1 MFLFKNHLKLLL
13 LFIILSACQ
22 IQDPLKT
29 HGIIYLEN
37 RSKKLII
44 DKKISNILIL
54 ISLSSVIIQVLVVI
68 VYQSM
73 GNEIGSFSM
82 FYNVINLFILTFLY
96 IYRNEMNLNY
106 YLYWSFALL
115 FLMGMEIRALQ
126 TLKLGLLDAI

>member
-1 MFLFKNHLKLLL
+1 MNFMEFYFLQLPSYISLGICGSVGL
-13 LFIILSACQ
+13 LFLYIHI
-22 IQDPLKT
+22 
-29 HGIIYLEN
+29 
-37 RSKKLII
+37 KKITI
-44 DKKISNILIL
+44 DIKISNTLIL
-54 ISLSSVIIQVLVVI
+54 LSLSSIIIQVLFVI

>member
-1 MFLFKNHLKLLL
+1 MNFKEFYYLQLPSYISLGICGTVGL
-13 LFIILSACQ
+13 LFLYI
-22 IQDPLKT
+22 
-29 HGIIYLEN
+29 HV
-37 RSKKLII
+37 KKIII
-44 DKKISNILIL
+44 DIKISNSLIL
-54 ISLSSVIIQVLVVI
+54 LSLSSIIIQVLVVI

-126 TLKLGLLDAI
+126 TLKLGLLDGI

>member
-1 MFLFKNHLKLLL
+1 MNTMEFYFLQLPSYISLGICGLVGI
-13 LFIILSACQ
+13 LFLYIHI
-22 IQDPLKT
+22 
-29 HGIIYLEN
+29 
-37 RSKKLII
+37 KKIII
-44 DKKISNILIL
+44 DIKISNILIL
-54 ISLSSVIIQVLVVI
+54 LSLSSIIVQVLIVVLF
-68 VYQSM
+68 QSM

-96 IYRNEMNLNY
+96 IYRNEMKLNY

>member
-1 MFLFKNHLKLLL
+1 MNFMEFYFLQLPSYISLCICGSVGVLFLFIHIN
-13 LFIILSACQ
+13 
-22 IQDPLKT
+22 
-29 HGIIYLEN
+29 
-37 RSKKLII
+37 KLII

-54 ISLSSVIIQVLVVI
+54 ISLSSVIIQVLIVI

>member
-1 MFLFKNHLKLLL
+1 MNTMEFYFLQLPSYISLGICGLVGI
-13 LFIILSACQ
+13 LFLYIHI
-22 IQDPLKT
+22 
-29 HGIIYLEN
+29 
-37 RSKKLII
+37 KKIII
-44 DKKISNILIL
+44 DIKISNILVL
-54 ISLSSVIIQVLVVI
+54 ISLSSIILQVLIVVLF
-68 VYQSM
+68 QSM

-96 IYRNEMNLNY
+96 IYRNEMKLNY